1 MGHDS
6 ADLGRRL
13 ALGTPRVVALASL
26 LLALPLWACSSG
38 DSGSGS
44 GGASGAG
51 GSGAAGASGAGGG
64 NGGNAGVGGSAAGGS
79 GGSAGGSGSGGSA
92 TGGSSTGGTGGDGCW
107 SNRPGP
113 DNTGVPAG
121 TVLTPSGSIQ
131 VTTDGAVI
139 EGLDIQGEVQILA
152 DNVTIRRCRITSG
165 DYYPIR
171 YFDNDNVGLL
181 VEDTEIIGTSADV
194 TAGISFSNYTA
205 RRVNIHGTADGFK
218 ADENVLIEDSWVHDL
233 GNYPDQH
240 NDGVQSTHGLNVHI
254 RHNTLEGASNA
265 CVQTGD
271 ESGQTTDLVIEC
283 NWLSGGGY
291 SLNLRGQ
298 NPTGTQVLR
307 NRFTGDWGYGPWT
320 FDDPNPTV
328 MGNVLDSDGSP
339 IDYP

>member
-1 MGHDS
+1 MNKMLFTS
-6 ADLGRRL
+6 MLCLIA
-13 ALGTPRVVALASL
+13 AC
-26 LLALPLWACSSG
+26 ACSESNSASPNSG
-38 DSGSGS
+38 GSSGSGNT
-44 GGASGAG
+44 
-51 GSGAAGASGAGGG
+51 GGG
-64 NGGNAGVGGSAAGGS
+64 
-79 GGSAGGSGSGGSA
+79 A
-92 TGGSSTGGTGGDGCW
+92 TGGAGGDGCW

-113 DNTGVPAG
+113 DNTGVPKG
-121 TVLTPSGSIQ
+121 TVLKPSGSIQ

-139 EGLDIQGEVQILA
+139 EDLDIQGEVQILA

-194 TAGISFSNYTA
+194 TAGLSFSNYTA
-205 RRVNIHGTADGFK
+205 RRVNVHGAADGFK
-218 ADENVLIEDSWVHDL
+218 ADENVLIEHCWIHDL

-254 RHNTLEGASNA
+254 RHNRIEGASNA

-291 SLNLRGQ
+291 SLNLRGDM
-298 NPTGTQVLR
+298 PTGTQVLR

-320 FDDPNPTV
+320 FDDPDPTV
-328 MGNVLDSDGSP
+328 VGNVLDSDGSP
-339 IDYP
+339 IEYP

>member
-1 MGHDS
+1 M
-6 ADLGRRL
+6 
-13 ALGTPRVVALASL
+13 
-26 LLALPLWACSSG
+26 
-38 DSGSGS
+38 
-44 GGASGAG
+44 
-51 GSGAAGASGAGGG
+51 
-64 NGGNAGVGGSAAGGS
+64 
-79 GGSAGGSGSGGSA
+79 
-92 TGGSSTGGTGGDGCW
+92 
-107 SNRPGP
+107 
-113 DNTGVPAG
+113 
-121 TVLTPSGSIQ
+121 
-131 VTTDGAVI
+131 
-139 EGLDIQGEVQILA
+139 
-152 DNVTIRRCRITSG
+152 
-165 DYYPIR
+165 
-171 YFDNDNVGLL
+171 
-181 VEDTEIIGTSADV
+181 
-194 TAGISFSNYTA
+194 
-205 RRVNIHGTADGFK
+205 NIHGTADGFK

>member
-1 MGHDS
+1 MGH
-6 ADLGRRL
+6 GGGL
-13 ALGTPRVVALASL
+13 AAL
-26 LLALPLWACSSG
+26 LLALPLVACTSSDG
-38 DSGSGS
+38 GGGSAGASGS
-44 GGASGAG
+44 GGGAG
-51 GSGAAGASGAGGG
+51 L
-64 NGGNAGVGGSAAGGS
+64 
-79 GGSAGGSGSGGSA
+79 
-92 TGGSSTGGTGGDGCW
+92 GGSSTGGSNTGGSSMGGSSGAGANGGSAGTGGSASGGGAGTGGDGCW

-113 DNTGVPAG
+113 DNTGVPKG

-139 EGLDIQGEVQILA
+139 EDLDIQGEVQILA

-181 VEDTEIIGTSADV
+181 VEDTEIIGTSEAV

-205 RRVNIHGTADGFK
+205 RRVNVHGTADGFK
-218 ADENVLIEDSWVHDL
+218 ADENVLIEDSWIHDL

-254 RHNTLEGASNA
+254 RHNRIEGASNA

-291 SLNLRGQ
+291 SLNLRGES
-298 NPTGTQVLR
+298 PTGTRVLR

-328 MGNVLDSDGSP
+328 IGNVLDGDGSP
-339 IDYP
+339 IEYP